1 MFNILQFTVC
11 CQYLSYIQPLMCLQ
25 PQACQYYT
33 LKEKTNSCLIKF
45 ATVAAPIS
53 HLNFSYFNPVYI
65 LFFTFKSHFVVFR
78 SKQYSLLTDP
88 AAEKPVLLVSMV
100 EDVKDRGGSG
110 YVIDRSRD
118 LLSSYLADS
127 AF

>member
-53 HLNFSYFNPVYI
+53 HLNFSSSRQISLTHFQVKCYVYEFLSPFRWLSMLFPSPLKI
-65 LFFTFKSHFVVFR
+65 L
-78 SKQYSLLTDP
+78 SLC
-88 AAEKPVLLVSMV
+88 SM
-100 EDVKDRGGSG
+100 EDYQIMNHR
-110 YVIDRSRD
+110 
-118 LLSSYLADS
+118 LFLSSIQS
-127 AF
+127 